1 MKTSIALV
9 SVWLLVAVSFDGAA
23 AQASSAGGGTAN
35 APPAAPAPG
44 SAGIFRANADLQ
56 AALARSIANGG
67 ALASA
72 SITVTDEYRGRLIRR
87 TEPNGAIAH
96 PGNTEMHY
104 IVEGSGT
111 VVIGGTIVRREGAP
125 ATIEGG
131 EAHDVVKGDIIII
144 PAGSAHRYSEIVEPI
159 TYLEFRFVA
168 PE

>member
-1 MKTSIALV
+1 MKTSIAWV
-9 SVWLLVAVSFDGAA
+9 SVCLLLAVSFDGAA
-23 AQASSAGGGTAN
+23 GQAGAGAGGAAN

-44 SAGIFRANADLQ
+44 SAGIFRANAELQ

-72 SITVTDEYRGRLIRR
+72 SITVTDQYRGSLVRR

-96 PGNTEMHY
+96 PGNTEIHY

-111 VVIGGTIVRREGAP
+111 VVTGGAVVRRDGAP

-131 EAHDVVKGDIIII
+131 EAHRVVKGDIIII
-144 PAGSAHRYSEIVEPI
+144 PAGSAHRYSEVIEPI

>member
-1 MKTSIALV
+1 MKTSISLVALCF
-9 SVWLLVAVSFDGAA
+9 LVAVTPGAAA
-23 AQASSAGGGTAN
+23 AQAGTAGGRGAN
-35 APPAAPAPG
+35 TPPAAPAPG
-44 SAGIFRANADLQ
+44 SAGIFRANSELQ
-56 AALARSIANGG
+56 AALARSIASGG

-72 SITVTDEYRGRLIRR
+72 SITVTDQYRASLVRR
-87 TEPNGAIAH
+87 AEPNGAIAH

-111 VVIGGTIVRREGAP
+111 VVTGGTVIRREGAL

-131 EAHDVVKGDIIII
+131 ESHRVVTGDIIII

>member
-1 MKTSIALV
+1 MKTSIAWV
-9 SVWLLVAVSFDGAA
+9 SVCLLLAVSFDGAA
-23 AQASSAGGGTAN
+23 GQAGAGAGGAAN

-44 SAGIFRANADLQ
+44 SAGIFRANAELQ

-67 ALASA
+67 ALAST
-72 SITVTDEYRGRLIRR
+72 SITVTDQYRGSLVRR

-96 PGNTEMHY
+96 PGNTEIHY

-111 VVIGGTIVRREGAP
+111 VVTGGAVVRRDGAP

-131 EAHDVVKGDIIII
+131 EAHRVVKGDIIII
-144 PAGSAHRYSEIVEPI
+144 PAGSAHRYSEVIEPI

>member
-1 MKTSIALV
+1 MKKTIALGVVLLLTTFGLGEV
-9 SVWLLVAVSFDGAA
+9 SGQAA
-23 AQASSAGGGTAN
+23 AA
-35 APPAAPAPG
+35 APPPPAPAPG
-44 SAGIFRANADLQ
+44 SAGIFRAHADLQ

-67 ALASA
+67 AMASA
-72 SITVTDEYRGRLIRR
+72 SITVTDQYRGSMVRR

-111 VVIGGTIVRREGAP
+111 VVTGGTVVRREGVP

-131 EAHDVVKGDIIII
+131 ESRRVVPGDIIII

>member
-1 MKTSIALV
+1 MKKTISLGMV
-9 SVWLLVAVSFDGAA
+9 LLLTAVAVGEASGQAGAA
-23 AQASSAGGGTAN
+23 PRRSST
-35 APPAAPAPG
+35 PPPPAPAPG

-56 AALARSIANGG
+56 AALARSIANGRDM
-67 ALASA
+67 ASA
-72 SITVTDEYRGRLIRR
+72 SVVLTDEYRASLVRR

-96 PGNTEMHY
+96 AGNTEMHY

-111 VVIGGTIVRREGAP
+111 VVTGGTVVRHDGAP

-131 EAHDVVKGDIIII
+131 EAHSVVPGDIIVI

>member
-1 MKTSIALV
+1 MKTSMSFWVV
-9 SVWLLVAVSFDGAA
+9 SLLMAASFAD
-23 AQASSAGGGTAN
+23 ASGQAGG
-35 APPAAPAPG
+35 APPPPAPAPG

-56 AALARSIANGG
+56 AALAQSIANGG
-67 ALASA
+67 PMASA
-72 SITVTDEYRGRLIRR
+72 SVTLTDQYRASMVRR
-87 TEPNGAIAH
+87 TEPNGAIQH

-111 VVIGGTIVRREGAP
+111 VETGGRVVRRDGAP

-131 EAHDVVKGDIIII
+131 EAHRVVKGDIIII
-144 PAGSAHRYSEIVEPI
+144 PAGSPHRYSEVVEPI